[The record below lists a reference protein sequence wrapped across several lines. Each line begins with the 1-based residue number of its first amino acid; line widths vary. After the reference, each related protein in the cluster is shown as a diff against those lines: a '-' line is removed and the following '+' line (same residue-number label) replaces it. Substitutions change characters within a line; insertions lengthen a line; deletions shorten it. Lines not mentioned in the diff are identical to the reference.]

1 MSEAAERELAL
12 LRRALERERRAREE
26 AERLLESKSA
36 ELWEHHKQL
45 HRIATHQLISE
56 EEQRAEFARLIH
68 EGLGQELAVALLF
81 LRRLGGHEQ
90 LDSAIAGVERAIDT
104 VRRISMLVSPPA
116 LTQLGLSAAIQMIG
130 RDLTSRQGVGFD
142 FEEVSTHARYPRSI
156 EMILFRCVRELLV
169 NALRHSGG
177 THVGVF
183 IEHHSDAISITVS
196 DDGCGV
202 DEAEHGSDGVGFGLV
217 TIREQLASVGG
228 TLSLKNGPESGLIAT
243 VSIAL
248 EPAVRMTEELYHG
261 AVSK

>member
-1 MSEAAERELAL
+1 MSEASKHEIAL

-56 EEQRAEFARLIH
+56 EEQRAEFVRLIH

-116 LTQLGLSAAIQMIG
+116 LTQLGLSAALQMIG
-130 RDLTSRQGVGFD
+130 RDLTTRHGMGFD

-169 NALRHSGG
+169 NALRHSEGS
-177 THVGVF
+177 HVGVF

-196 DDGCGV
+196 DDGRGL
-202 DEAEHGSDGVGFGLV
+202 DDSETGAEPVGYGLV

-228 TLSLKNGPESGLIAT
+228 TLTLRNGLESGLVAT
-243 VSIAL
+243 ISIAL
-248 EPAVRMTEELYHG
+248 EPALRMTEGLYHG
-261 AVSK
+261 SVSK